1 MNNRYYFF
9 GFVFSIIILGLFSTC
24 GDSSTPTPIS
34 QTPQIPQ
41 TPQTPQYTVKFEANG
56 GIPSPADQIVNKGD
70 KVDSPAFMTKTGYG
84 FGGWYKDRLF
94 NNEWDFDTD
103 TVTGNIT
110 LYAKWDNNYYIVS
123 FEANGGTPVPS
134 QQNIAYGSKI
144 VMPPAMTKTD
154 YAFGGWYKDEA
165 FLNIWNL
172 DHDVITGNITLY
184 AKWIPPIIVPGTNW
198 NAKIRWLDANVQSN
212 NNYIIELVSN
222 ENIEQSTNFSF
233 SGKTNISI
241 TLKGIGSIPVI
252 ISSSSGL
259 FEINASVTLILDNN
273 LELKGKINV
282 SSGGNLI
289 LNNGVRLTSGAY
301 NNNGVYVNNGG
312 TFTMNGGEIS
322 GNNGYLS
329 SSSANGYWLLKFY
342 YGGGVYV
349 SGTFIMNSGKISGN
363 TVSYYNY
370 NSDVNYIYGGGVYV
384 TGTFIM
390 NGGEISGNTFS
401 NTYGSSTAG
410 SSNIFYGCG
419 VCVDEFGTF
428 TMNGGKISDNTSYLS
443 NNSYG
448 GGVYVYGTFNM
459 NGGEISGNTI
469 SFSSTTGSGGGV
481 YVSVNSSFYK
491 TGGTIYGYTE
501 GDSNNNVVKDSS
513 GVVQQK
519 QGHAIYI
526 DHDNSVYKMGK
537 DSTSGTTDN
546 LSFNGKV
553 NPPAWSGDWD
563 F

>member
-322 GNNGYLS
+322 GNTCS
-329 SSSANGYWLLKFY
+329 SSGSYPSPGYSYGGGVYVEGTFTMNDGRISDNKCSSSGSGLY
-342 YGGGVYV
+342 PGYSYGGGVYV
-349 SGTFIMNSGKISGN
+349 SGTF
-363 TVSYYNY
+363 T
-370 NSDVNYIYGGGVYV
+370 
-384 TGTFIM
+384 M
-390 NGGEISGNTFS
+390 NGGEISGNNIITTS
-401 NTYGSSTAG
+401 INSGSAYS
-410 SSNIFYGCG
+410 CG
-419 VCVDEFGTF
+419 GGVYVEGTF
-428 TMNGGKISDNTSYLS
+428 TMNGGKISGNISS
-443 NNSYG
+443 SSSSASYG
-448 GGVYVYGTFNM
+448 GGVYVKGTFTM
-459 NGGEISGNTI
+459 NNGEISSNI
-469 SFSSTTGSGGGV
+469 SSSSYSYQTYGGGV
-481 YVSVNSSFYK
+481 YLDRNGSFNK
-491 TGGTIYGYTE
+491 KGGTIYGYTE
-501 GDSNNNVVKDSS
+501 GNSNNNVVKDSS